1 LKVVVKDVHNKFYA
15 AVGFVDFKTT
25 ENREEQHGQVVVHI
39 LGVVSNGGNGIA
51 DLVVLFLTDGDSE
64 NSTVNVFIF
73 SQGEPVQ
80 VLRHKPR
87 QQQGVVLETSESKH
101 LCKLWVKGNGG
112 VVVLNLPQF
121 PDDATESR
129 RCL

>member
-1 LKVVVKDVHNKFYA
+1 MHNKFYA
-15 AVGFVDFKTT
+15 AVGFVDFKAV
-25 ENREEQHGQVVVHI
+25 ENREEQHGQVVVHV
-39 LGVVSNGGNGIA
+39 LGVIFYGGNGIA
-51 DLVVLFLTDGDSE
+51 DLVVLFLTDRDPE
-64 NSTVNVFIF
+64 NGAVNFFIF
-73 SQGEPVQ
+73 SQREPVEM
-80 VLRHKPR
+80 LRHKPR
-87 QQQGVVLETSESKH
+87 QQQRVVLKTSESKH